1 MSLAPKVD
9 EIRSVVLNHPVDF
22 QCFTETC
29 LTDSVHNNVI
39 NIPGFNIV
47 HRDRANGQ
55 HGGVCCYV
63 NDSIPYDVLSQY
75 HHDHFEVLWIKAR
88 PFRLSRGFSSII
100 IRIVYHPPSSNA
112 PAMNEYL
119 SCQLSAFES
128 SFPNT
133 GTVPFGD
140 FNKLNVRG
148 FSRHFRL
155 KQLVNFPTRG
165 NNILDLI
172 LTDLK
177 EYYSTPE
184 KLSSFGLSDHLTILL
199 KPKTRRTSQETRM
212 IRTYTYNI
220 FITLLCQIK
229 LIYHILFTLSS
240 PFHLIIKVH
249 SI

>member
-1 MSLAPKVD
+1 MNFFCNIIVNLANDREVLSTSCCAIEESYECTDLITLLYRLIYDCSL
-9 EIRSVVLNHPVDF
+9 
-22 QCFTETC
+22 
-29 LTDSVHNNVI
+29 
-39 NIPGFNIV
+39 
-47 HRDRANGQ
+47 
-55 HGGVCCYV
+55 
-63 NDSIPYDVLSQY
+63 DSIPYDVLSQY

-148 FSRHFRL
+148 FSRHFIL